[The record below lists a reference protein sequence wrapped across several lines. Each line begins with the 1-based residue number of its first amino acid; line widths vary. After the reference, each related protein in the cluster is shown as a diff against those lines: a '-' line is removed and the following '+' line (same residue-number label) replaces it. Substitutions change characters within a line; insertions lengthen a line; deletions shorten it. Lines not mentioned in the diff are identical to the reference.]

1 MRQVSAILLAAGRSR
16 RMGECKQLLPLEG
29 RPAVVRVVETLL
41 AGGADGIVVVVN
53 PEGMEIEAAVAGH
66 PVTVT
71 VNPLPDSDMAGSVR
85 VGLSRVPAGAGGVLV
100 CLADTPLVTAATCRR
115 LIHEHTRT
123 PDAILIP
130 THRGRKGHPTLFPR
144 SLIEAIHLEPT
155 LRDLIG
161 ANAHR
166 VALLEVPDPGVTE
179 DMDTPEDYR
188 RIEGRLS
195 R

>member
-1 MRQVSAILLAAGRSR
+1 
-16 RMGECKQLLPLEG
+16 MGGCKQLLPLDG

-41 AGGADGIVVVVN
+41 AGGAEGIIVVVN
-53 PEGMEIEAAVAGH
+53 PEGGEIEAAVARH

-71 VNPLPDSDMAGSVR
+71 VNPLSDSDMAGSVR
-85 VGLSRVPAGAGGVLV
+85 VGLSRVPTGASGVLV

-115 LIHEHTRT
+115 LIDEHLRT

-144 SLIEAIHLEPT
+144 HILEAIHTEPT
-155 LRDLIG
+155 LRDLIR
-161 ANAHR
+161 ANIHR
-166 VALLEVPDPGVTE
+166 VALLEVPDPWVTE

-188 RIEGRLS
+188 RLEGRLPPT
-195 R
+195 RRGAF